1 MNNMIKV
8 FLCEDEFVVREG
20 IKNNID
26 WAGNGY
32 EFVGEASDGE
42 LALPLIRKLEPD
54 IVITDIKMPFMDGLE
69 LSRVIRKELPF
80 SEVVILSGYEEFDYA
95 KQAISIG
102 VAQYLTKPISG
113 DDLLRELDTLRE
125 KIIKSKEE
133 RALKEQFKKE
143 MEENDRRE
151 LSELF
156 RYLVSGN
163 CPVTE
168 LLEKGEKRGLDLS
181 AMWYNIILLFTK
193 SEHHELEEYSKSSVT
208 IDEYLNETARE
219 LDCIVFD
226 RDLEGKAILIM
237 GDSEEGLAQ
246 KQETLIKRL
255 EDIFGD
261 YSHVRFCG
269 GIGKPVNRLSRLNE
283 SYEDAGCAL
292 ANRFFVSQSGF
303 FEAKRDMPRENATE
317 EQFDMSTIDAKRI
330 DKSNVLKFLKLGNF
344 DEIPFYVNE
353 FVKSVGEDAFNSYIF
368 RQYIAM
374 DVFFAVS
381 AFLEEISGD
390 KQTEDITEVSK
401 DALGSVQSVTEYI
414 TGIIG
419 NAIKYRDSIATNRYR
434 DIVDSAVKYIEEN
447 YADEELSLNQL
458 ASHVNVSP
466 NHLSTIFSQQTGKT
480 FIKYL
485 TEYRMDKAKE
495 LLRCTS
501 KRSSEISEAVGYKD
515 PHYFSYMFKKTVGMT
530 PTNYRGASSAD
541 EEDA

>member
-1 MNNMIKV
+1 MIRV

-26 WAGNGY
+26 WTGNGY

-69 LSRVIRKELPF
+69 LSRMIRHELPF
-80 SEVVILSGYEEFDYA
+80 TEIVILSGYEEFDYA

-125 KIIKSKEE
+125 KLIRSKEE

-151 LSELF
+151 RSELF
-156 RYLVSGN
+156 RDLVSGD
-163 CPVTE
+163 CSVTE
-168 LLEKGEKRGLDLS
+168 LIQKAARLGADLS
-181 AMWYNIILLFTK
+181 AMWYNLILLFTK
-193 SEHHELEEYSKSSVT
+193 SEHHEIEEYSRSSVT
-208 IDEYLNETARE
+208 IDEYLNEIADE
-219 LDCIVFD
+219 MGCICFD

-237 GDSEEGLAQ
+237 GDSEEDLENRQ
-246 KQETLIKRL
+246 SKLIEKF
-255 EDIFGD
+255 EDIFKD

-269 GIGKPVNRLSRLNE
+269 GIGKAVNRLSRMNE

-292 ANRFFVSQSGF
+292 ANRFFVTESGF
-303 FEAKRDMPRENATE
+303 FRADRSSKMEGTE
-317 EQFDMSTIDAKRI
+317 DEKFDISTIDAKRI
-330 DKSNVLKFLKLGNF
+330 DKSNVQKFLKLGNI
-344 DEIPFYVNE
+344 DEISFYVGE

-381 AFLEEISGD
+381 GFLEEVAGTKHSKMIEEIS
-390 KQTEDITEVSK
+390 KE
-401 DALGSVQSVTEYI
+401 ALENVKSVTDYI
-414 TGIIG
+414 TSIIG
-419 NAIKYRDSIATNRYR
+419 SAIRYRDSIATNRYKE
-434 DIVDSAVKYIEEN
+434 IVDSAIKYIEDN
-447 YADEELSLNQL
+447 YDDEELSLNQL

-466 NHLSTIFSQQTGKT
+466 NHLSTIFSQQTGRT

-485 TEYRMDKAKE
+485 TEFRMDKAKE
-495 LLRCTS
+495 MLKCTS
-501 KRSSEISEAVGYKD
+501 MRSSEISEAVGYKD

-530 PTNYRGASSAD
+530 PTNYRGGRESD
-541 EEDA
+541 EEEA

>member
-1 MNNMIKV
+1 MIKV

-69 LSRVIRKELPF
+69 LSRVIRRELPF
-80 SEVVILSGYEEFDYA
+80 AEIVILSGYEEFDYA

-113 DDLLRELDTLRE
+113 DDLLAELDSLRE
-125 KIIKSKEE
+125 KILKSKEE

-143 MEENDRRE
+143 MEENDRSQR
-151 LSELF
+151 SGLF

-163 CPVTE
+163 CSVTD
-168 LLEKGEKRGLDLS
+168 LLQKAEKLGIDLS

-193 SEHHELEEYSKSSVT
+193 SEHHEIEEYSGSSVAIDKY
-208 IDEYLNETARE
+208 IDEIAHE
-219 LDCIVFD
+219 LSCIIFD

-237 GDSEEGLAQ
+237 ADSAEELSERQ
-246 KQETLIKRL
+246 NTLIERVGSVF
-255 EDIFGD
+255 EN

-269 GIGKPVNRLSRLNE
+269 GIGKAVNRLSRLNE

-292 ANRFFVSQSGF
+292 ANRFFVPDSGF
-303 FEAKRDMPRENATE
+303 FTASRGVVPSGTKE
-317 EQFDMSTIDAKRI
+317 ERFDMSTVDAKRI
-330 DKSNVLKFLKLGNF
+330 DKSNVQKFLKLGNL
-344 DEIPFYVNE
+344 DEIPFYVGE
-353 FVKSVGEDAFNSYIF
+353 FVKSVGEDAFNSFIF

-381 AFLEEISGD
+381 GFLEEISGD
-390 KQTEDITEVSK
+390 RESMTVSEVSK
-401 DALGSVQSVTEYI
+401 EALESASNVTDYI
-414 TGIIG
+414 AGIIED
-419 NAIKYRDSIATNRYR
+419 AIRYRDSIATNRYR

-447 YADEELSLNQL
+447 FSDEELSLNQL

-501 KRSSEISEAVGYKD
+501 KRSSEVSEAVGYKD

-530 PTNYRGASSAD
+530 PTNYRGTGSAD
-541 EEDA
+541 EEEG

>member
-1 MNNMIKV
+1 MIKV

-69 LSRVIRKELPF
+69 LSRIIRKELPF
-80 SEVVILSGYEEFDYA
+80 AEIVILSGYEEFDYA

-113 DDLLRELDTLRE
+113 DDLLRELDTLRD

-133 RALKEQFKKE
+133 RILKEQFKKE

-151 LSELF
+151 KSDLF

-168 LLEKGEKRGLDLS
+168 LLQRAEKLGIDLS

-208 IDEYLNETARE
+208 IDEYLNEIALE
-219 LDCIVFD
+219 MDCIVFD

-237 GDSEEGLAQ
+237 GDSEEELSKRQ
-246 KQETLIKRL
+246 STLIEKF
-255 EDIFGD
+255 EAIFKD

-269 GIGKPVNRLSRLNE
+269 GIGKAVNRLSRLNE
-283 SYEDAGCAL
+283 SYEDAGCAM
-292 ANRFFVSQSGF
+292 ANRFFVPDSGF
-303 FEAKRDMPRENATE
+303 FTANREISAKSASE
-317 EQFDMSTIDAKRI
+317 EKFDMSTIDAKRI
-330 DKSNVLKFLKLGNF
+330 DKSNVQKFLKLGNL
-344 DEIPFYVNE
+344 DEIPFYVGE

-381 AFLEEISGD
+381 GFLEEISGG
-390 KQTEDITEVSK
+390 KQSGEVTEVSK
-401 DALGSVQSVTEYI
+401 DALGNVSSVTEYI
-414 TGIIG
+414 TGIIEK
-419 NAIKYRDSIATNRYR
+419 AIRFRDSVSTNRYK

-447 YADEELSLNQL
+447 YDDEELSLNQL

-495 LLRCTS
+495 MLRCTS

-530 PTNYRGASSAD
+530 PTNYRGNGSAD
-541 EEDA
+541 EEEG

>member
-1 MNNMIKV
+1 MIKV

-26 WAGNGY
+26 WTGNGY

-69 LSRVIRKELPF
+69 LSRIIRKELPF
-80 SEVVILSGYEEFDYA
+80 AEIVILSGYEEFDYA

-113 DDLLRELDTLRE
+113 DDLLRELDALRE

-151 LSELF
+151 RSELF
-156 RYLVSGN
+156 HYLVSGN

-168 LLEKGEKRGLDLS
+168 LLQKAEKLGIDLS

-193 SEHHELEEYSKSSVT
+193 SEHHEIEEYSKSSVT
-208 IDEYLNETARE
+208 IDEYLNEIADE
-219 LDCIVFD
+219 LGCICFD

-237 GDSEEGLAQ
+237 GDSEEELSARQ
-246 KQETLIKRL
+246 ADLIEKF
-255 EDIFGD
+255 EGIFKG
-261 YSHVRFCG
+261 YAHVRYCG
-269 GIGKPVNRLSRLNE
+269 GIGKAVNRLSSMNE

-292 ANRFFVSQSGF
+292 ATRFFVPDSGF
-303 FEAKRDMPRENATE
+303 FTASRNPSRDSSADEK
-317 EQFDMSTIDAKRI
+317 FDMSTIDAKRI
-330 DKSNVLKFLKLGNF
+330 DKSNVLKFLKLGNL
-344 DEIPFYVNE
+344 DEIPFFVGE

-381 AFLEEISGD
+381 GFLEEISGLKHND
-390 KQTEDITEVSK
+390 VITEVSK
-401 DALGSVQSVTEYI
+401 EALESVSSVTDYI
-414 TGIIG
+414 TRMMES
-419 NAIKYRDSIATNRYR
+419 AIRYRDSIATNRYKE
-434 DIVDSAVKYIEEN
+434 IVDSAVKYIEEN

-485 TEYRMDKAKE
+485 TEYRMDKAREMLK
-495 LLRCTS
+495 CTAM
-501 KRSSEISEAVGYKD
+501 RSSEISEAVGYKD

-530 PTNYRGASSAD
+530 PTNYRGVRDND
-541 EEDA
+541 EDE

>member
-1 MNNMIKV
+1 MIKV

-80 SEVVILSGYEEFDYA
+80 AEIVILSGYEEFDYA

-125 KIIKSKEE
+125 KIIRSKEE

-151 LSELF
+151 RSDLF
-156 RYLVSGN
+156 RYLVSGD
-163 CPVTE
+163 CAVPE
-168 LLEKGEKRGLDLS
+168 LLQRAEKLGIDLS
-181 AMWYNIILLFTK
+181 AMWYNIVLLFTK
-193 SEHHELEEYSKSSVT
+193 SEHHEIEEYSRSSVT
-208 IDEYLNETARE
+208 IDEYLLEIADE
-219 LDCIVFD
+219 MECIVFD

-237 GDSEEGLAQ
+237 ADSEEELGRRQSA
-246 KQETLIKRL
+246 LIEKF
-255 EDIFGD
+255 EAVFKD

-269 GIGKPVNRLSRLNE
+269 GIGKAVNRLSRLNE

-292 ANRFFVSQSGF
+292 ANRFFVPDSGF
-303 FEAKRDMPRENATE
+303 FTAKRDMAQTSATE

-330 DKSNVLKFLKLGNF
+330 DKSNVQKFLKMGNL
-344 DEIPFYVNE
+344 DEIPFYVGE

-381 AFLEEISGD
+381 GFMEEITGG
-390 KQTEDITEVSK
+390 KEGAGIAEVSK
-401 DALGSVQSVTEYI
+401 EALGNVTSVTEYI
-414 TGIIG
+414 TQVIES
-419 NAIKYRDSIATNRYR
+419 AIRYRDSIATNRYK

-495 LLRCTS
+495 MLRCTS

-530 PTNYRGASSAD
+530 PTNYRGNNAAD
-541 EEDA
+541 EEEG

>member
-1 MNNMIKV
+1 MIKV

-20 IKNNID
+20 IKKNID

-32 EFVGEASDGE
+32 EFIGEASDGE

-69 LSRVIRKELPF
+69 LSRIIRKELPF
-80 SEVVILSGYEEFDYA
+80 IEIVILSGYEEFDYA

-113 DDLLRELDTLRE
+113 DDLLRELDLLRD

-151 LSELF
+151 RSELF
-156 RYLVSGN
+156 KCLVSGD

-168 LLEKGEKRGLDLS
+168 LLEKAQKIGMDLS

-193 SEHHELEEYSKSSVT
+193 SEHHEIEEYSRSSVT
-208 IDEYLNETARE
+208 VDEQINEIVDE
-219 LDCIVFD
+219 MGCISFD
-226 RDLEGKAILIM
+226 RDLEGRAILIM
-237 GDSEEGLAQ
+237 GDSEEKIA
-246 KQETLIKRL
+246 
-255 EDIFGD
+255 DIQRGMIEKIEEVFKD
-261 YSHVRFCG
+261 YGHVRYCG
-269 GIGKPVNRLSRLNE
+269 GIGKSVNRLSRLNE
-283 SYEDAGCAL
+283 SFEDACCAL
-292 ANRFFVSQSGF
+292 ANRFFVTGSGF
-303 FEAKRDMPRENATE
+303 FKANREADPDRVSDAS
-317 EQFDMSTIDAKRI
+317 FDMSNIDAKRI
-330 DKSNVLKFLKLGNF
+330 DKNNVTKFLKLGNL
-344 DEIPFYVNE
+344 DEIPFYVEE
-353 FVKSVGEDAFNSYIF
+353 FVNSVGADAFNSYIF

-381 AFLEEISGD
+381 AFIEELPPRKKTD
-390 KQTEDITEVSK
+390 AITEVSK
-401 DALGSVQSVTEYI
+401 DTLENVDSVKDY
-414 TGIIG
+414 IIG
-419 NAIKYRDSIATNRYR
+419 LIESAIRCRDSIASNRYME
-434 DIVDSAVKYIEEN
+434 IVDEAVKYIEEN

-466 NHLSTIFSQQTGKT
+466 NHLSTIFSQQTGHT

-485 TEYRMDKAKE
+485 TEYRMNKAKE
-495 LLRCTS
+495 MLKCTS
-501 KRSSEISEAVGYKD
+501 MRSSEISEAVGYKD

-530 PTNYRGASSAD
+530 PTNYRGGKEN
-541 EEDA
+541 EEEEG

>member
-1 MNNMIKV
+1 MIRV

-54 IVITDIKMPFMDGLE
+54 IIITDIKMPFMDGLE
-69 LSRVIRKELPF
+69 LSRIIKKELPF
-80 SEVVILSGYEEFDYA
+80 SEIVILSGYEEFDYA

-113 DDLLRELDTLRE
+113 SDLLSELDTLRE

-143 MEENDRRE
+143 MEENERRE
-151 LSELF
+151 RSELF
-156 RYLVSGN
+156 NYLVSGN
-163 CPVTE
+163 CSVTD
-168 LLEKGEKRGLDLS
+168 LLDKAGKLGMDLS
-181 AMWYNIILLFTK
+181 AVWYNIILLFMK
-193 SEHHELEEYSKSSVT
+193 SDHHEIEEYSKSSVT
-208 IDEYLNETARE
+208 IDEHINDIVMEMG
-219 LDCIVFD
+219 CISFD

-237 GDSEEGLAQ
+237 DDSEETLAQ
-246 KQETLIKRL
+246 RQKTLIDKF
-255 EDIFGD
+255 EAIFVD
-261 YSHVRFCG
+261 YSHVKYFG

-283 SYEDAGCAL
+283 SFEDAGCAL
-292 ANRFFVSQSGF
+292 ANRFFVSGSAFYRAGQKTRS
-303 FEAKRDMPRENATE
+303 ESPEDVDL
-317 EQFDMSTIDAKRI
+317 DMSTIDAKRI
-330 DKSNVLKFLKLGNF
+330 DKSNVQKFLKLGNK
-344 DEIPFYVNE
+344 DEISFYVSE

-381 AFLEEISGD
+381 SFVEELGRKKPADLIKEVTKEALESAG
-390 KQTEDITEVSK
+390 TVS
-401 DALGSVQSVTEYI
+401 EYI
-414 TGIIG
+414 KGIIG
-419 NAIKYRDSIATNRYR
+419 DAIDFRDSVATNRYME
-434 DIVDSAVKYIEEN
+434 IVDGAVKYIEEN
-447 YADEELSLNQL
+447 FDDEELSLNQL

-466 NHLSTIFSQQTGKT
+466 NHLSTIFSQQTGQT

-485 TEYRMDKAKE
+485 TEYRMNRAKE
-495 LLRCTS
+495 MLRCTS
-501 KRSSEISEAVGYKD
+501 MRSSEISEAVGYKD

-530 PTNYRGASSAD
+530 PTNYRGGKETD
-541 EEDA
+541 EDEG

>member
-1 MNNMIKV
+1 MIKV

-69 LSRVIRKELPF
+69 LSRVIRRELPF
-80 SEVVILSGYEEFDYA
+80 AEIVILSGYEEFDYA

-113 DDLLRELDTLRE
+113 DDLLAELDSLRE
-125 KIIKSKEE
+125 KILKSKEE

-143 MEENDRRE
+143 MEENDRSQR
-151 LSELF
+151 SGLF

-163 CPVTE
+163 CSVTD
-168 LLEKGEKRGLDLS
+168 LLQKAEKLGIDLS

-193 SEHHELEEYSKSSVT
+193 SEHHEIEEYSGSSVAIDKY
-208 IDEYLNETARE
+208 IDEIAHE
-219 LDCIVFD
+219 LSCIIFD

-237 GDSEEGLAQ
+237 ADSAEELSERQ
-246 KQETLIKRL
+246 NTLIERVGSVF
-255 EDIFGD
+255 EN

-269 GIGKPVNRLSRLNE
+269 GIGKAVNRLSRLNE

-292 ANRFFVSQSGF
+292 ANRFFVPDSGF
-303 FEAKRDMPRENATE
+303 FTASRGVVPSGTKE
-317 EQFDMSTIDAKRI
+317 ERFDMSTVDAKRI
-330 DKSNVLKFLKLGNF
+330 DKSNVQKFLKLGNL
-344 DEIPFYVNE
+344 DEIPFYVGE
-353 FVKSVGEDAFNSYIF
+353 FVKSVGEDAFNSFIF

-381 AFLEEISGD
+381 GFLEEISGD
-390 KQTEDITEVSK
+390 RESMTVSEVSK
-401 DALGSVQSVTEYI
+401 EALESASNVTDYI
-414 TGIIG
+414 AGIIED
-419 NAIKYRDSIATNRYR
+419 AIRYRDSIATNRYR

-447 YADEELSLNQL
+447 FSDEELSLNQL

-530 PTNYRGASSAD
+530 PTNYRGTGSAD
-541 EEDA
+541 EEEG